1 LFGFSFQKKEFKH
14 LPKPQLETTNVC
26 KSQTTDRTTRT
37 SGELEWMVMGFI
49 IIQRDSNI
57 CESVSVCVY
66 GGGSWG
72 GEVDSKTS
80 PWGATEEEEEEEEE
94 VVVVVVGVRGGS
106 GGTVDR
112 NS

>member
-1 LFGFSFQKKEFKH
+1 
-14 LPKPQLETTNVC
+14 
-26 KSQTTDRTTRT
+26 
-37 SGELEWMVMGFI
+37 
-49 IIQRDSNI
+49 
-57 CESVSVCVY
+57 VY

-80 PWGATEEEEEEEEE
+80 PRGATEEEEEE
-94 VVVVVVGVRGGS
+94 VVVVRGGS